1 MLEPSWLGYLAKMV
15 TVHLA
20 QGLRFVIFLND
31 HEPAHLHVF
40 GEGHAKIDIAGA
52 DGPTL
57 VWAQGMKRNDIRRAM
72 AIAVEEQGRFLARW
86 NEIHG

>member
-1 MLEPSWLGYLAKMV
+1 MV
-15 TVHLA
+15 TVYAAH
-20 QGLRFVIFLND
+20 GLRFVIFLND

-57 VWAQGMKRNDIRRAM
+57 VWAQGMKRSDIRRAM
-72 AIAVEEQGRFLARW
+72 AIAAEEQVRFLARW
-86 NEIHG
+86 EDIHG